1 MILEWFI
8 FAFNAIAP
16 IIGLIGLGYILRQK
30 NFFSASFPK
39 EANKFAFH
47 YCIGTMQFL
56 NIYNL
61 DSIHDIPVAITI
73 FVVIALSLLSAL
85 GLIMGHICTDKHERI
100 GVIAQTWM
108 RSNSAVIGIPLATA
122 IGGSAAAA
130 VLTPLQAPAVIM
142 YNSMSVIFLSIYNR
156 NAESKIDGGR
166 IVRSVFKN
174 PLVKGLLL
182 GILALAIREVLPVN
196 ELGHPVVSL
205 RYNLPFLYDILD
217 SLSKVA
223 TPLALVALGGQF
235 SFGAVK
241 SLRRE
246 IITTTLGR
254 LVAAPAI
261 GFTLAYTASR
271 MGFFAW
277 DPALVAAFIA
287 VFASPVSVS
296 SAPMASEMNADD
308 VLAGQLVVWT
318 SLMGTVSLFV
328 LIVLFQAISWL

>member
-16 IIGLIGLGYILRQK
+16 IIGMILLGYILRQK
-30 NFFSASFPK
+30 NFFSAEFPK

-47 YCIGTMQFL
+47 CCIGTMQFL

-61 DSIHDIPVAITI
+61 KSIHEIPIVITL
-73 FVVIALSLLSAL
+73 FVVFALALLSAL
-85 GLIMGHICTDKHERI
+85 GLVMGHLCTDKRERI

-130 VLTPLQAPAVIM
+130 VLTPLQAPAIIM
-142 YNSMSVIFLSIYNR
+142 YNSMSVVFLSIYNK
-156 NAESKIDGGR
+156 NSDNTIDWKR
-166 IVRSVFKN
+166 IVKGIFKN
-174 PLVKGLLL
+174 PLVRGLLL
-182 GILALAIREVLPVN
+182 GLLALAIREFLPVN
-196 ELGHPVVSL
+196 AEGHPIISL
-205 RYNLPFLYDILD
+205 QYNLPFLYDILG

-223 TPLALVALGGQF
+223 TPLALVALGGNF

-241 SLRRE
+241 ELRRE
-246 IITTTLGR
+246 IITTTFGR
-254 LVAAPAI
+254 LVAAPVI
-261 GFTLAYTASR
+261 GFGLAYLASR
-271 MGFFAW
+271 LGLFSLN
-277 DPALVAAFIA
+277 PSLVAAFIA

-318 SLMGTVSLFV
+318 SVMGTVSLFV
-328 LIVLFQAISWL
+328 LIVVFQAIGWL

>member
-1 MILEWFI
+1 M
-8 FAFNAIAP
+8 A
-16 IIGLIGLGYILRQK
+16 
-30 NFFSASFPK
+30 
-39 EANKFAFH
+39 H
-47 YCIGTMQFL
+47 
-56 NIYNL
+56 
-61 DSIHDIPVAITI
+61 PVI
-73 FVVIALSLLSAL
+73 
-85 GLIMGHICTDKHERI
+85 
-100 GVIAQTWM
+100 
-108 RSNSAVIGIPLATA
+108 IGIPLATA

-196 ELGHPVVSL
+196 ELGHPVISL
-205 RYNLPFLYDILD
+205 RYNLPFLYDILG

-277 DPALVAAFIA
+277 EPALVAAFIA

-318 SLMGTVSLFV
+318 SLRGTVSLFV
-328 LIVLFQAISWL
+328 LIVLFQALSWL

>member
-1 MILEWFI
+1 MILEWFV

-16 IIGLIGLGYILRQK
+16 IIGLILLGYILRQK
-30 NFFSASFPK
+30 NFFSAGFPK

-61 DSIHDIPVAITI
+61 ESIRDIPVVITA
-73 FVVIALSLLSAL
+73 FVVIALALLSLL
-85 GLIMGHICTDKHERI
+85 GLVMGHICTNKRERI

-156 NAESKIDGGR
+156 NTENKINWGR
-166 IVRSVFKN
+166 ILRGVLNN
-174 PLVKGLLL
+174 PLVRGLLL
-182 GILALAIREVLPVN
+182 GILALAVREVLPVN
-196 ELGHPVVSL
+196 AEGHPIVSM
-205 RYNLPFLYDILD
+205 RYTLPFLYDILG
-217 SLSKVA
+217 SLSKMA

-241 SLRRE
+241 ELRKE
-246 IITTTLGR
+246 IITTSLGR
-254 LVAAPAI
+254 LVIAPAI
-261 GFTLAYTASR
+261 GFTLAYTVSR
-271 MGFFAW
+271 MGFFDW
-277 DPALVAAFIA
+277 NPALVAAFIA

-318 SLMGTVSLFV
+318 SLLGTFSLFV
-328 LIVLFQAISWL
+328 IIVLFQAMGWL